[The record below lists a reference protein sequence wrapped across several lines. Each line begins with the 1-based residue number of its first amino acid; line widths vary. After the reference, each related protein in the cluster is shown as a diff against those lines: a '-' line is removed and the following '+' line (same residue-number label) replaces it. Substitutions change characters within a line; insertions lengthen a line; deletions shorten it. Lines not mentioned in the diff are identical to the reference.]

1 MESDDHYIKL
11 YFGVSVKVR
20 LSHSNFPQKKKVA
33 AFIKDEKK
41 LQEELECLQSDTL
54 EEAFDTMA
62 LS

>member
-1 MESDDHYIKL
+1 VESDDHYIKL